1 MSEIEVLNKEKNKL
15 MNDKINYLRIVKTIE
30 KEIENKEIEISRI
43 CKSVNNGH
51 DWITERES
59 GPYGESFTFCKQ
71 CKIDY
76 YGRYFHN

>member
-1 MSEIEVLNKEKNKL
+1 MTEIEVLNEEKNKL
-15 MNDKINYLRIVKTIE
+15 MNDKINYLRMIKTIE

-51 DWITERES
+51 EWVTERES
-59 GPYGESFTFCKQ
+59 GPYGESFTFCKK

-76 YGRYFHN
+76 YGGYFHN